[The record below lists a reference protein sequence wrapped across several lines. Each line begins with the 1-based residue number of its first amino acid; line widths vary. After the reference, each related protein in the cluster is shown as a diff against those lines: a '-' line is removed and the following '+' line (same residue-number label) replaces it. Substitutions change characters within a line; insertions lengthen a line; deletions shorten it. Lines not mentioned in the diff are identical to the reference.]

1 MIRIIRLFLSSPG
14 PSKWTV
20 LLALILASLAEGFG
34 IATLLPALTVLLDDP
49 AAAPTF
55 AHEIVFGVL
64 SYLGIPPV
72 LEVLLLIVVLGV
84 LLKAALLIV
93 AMRHVSWA
101 VADMATTLR
110 TDLVRALLGAKWS
123 FFTGQPLGKF
133 TNAISGEAAQ
143 AAQAYIVAMSYIA
156 ALFEVIVTAGL
167 SFLISWKIA
176 VAGIVVGTSVSMVL
190 TPFVRMSKRA
200 GYNRRH
206 HTATVVTLLSD
217 ALAGLKPLKAMD
229 RQEHFAAFFSQ
240 HVRRVR
246 AAWRKGQLSENL
258 LRSLREPLF
267 TILVVVLL
275 YAAHG
280 RVQISLS
287 EIAVMALL
295 LNRMVSSLGKLQQ
308 NLQRAVS
315 LESAYAMMTEMTAEA
330 RAEREI
336 HTGTIK
342 PTLNHDARFEHV
354 TFRFGER
361 PILNDLSLDIPAN
374 EVTVIMGPSGVGK
387 TTLTDLLIG
396 LHQPESGRILIDGV
410 PLDDLDMRAWRRMI
424 GYVPQDLTLFHDTI
438 RANVT
443 LGDPTID
450 DERVE
455 KALRTAGAWDFIQA
469 TPEGLDT
476 IAGERGLKLSGGQ
489 RQRIALARALV
500 VDPKLLIL
508 DEVTSA
514 LDPETEQAIC
524 TNIRDIAQGYTI
536 LAITHRPAWVRVA
549 DRVWHL
555 GPGGASLVTDSTMT
569 PSPVIAPAR
578 PSLAAG

>member
-14 PSKWTV
+14 SSKWTV
-20 LLALILASLAEGFG
+20 LLALIAASLAEGFG

-49 AAAPTF
+49 GAAPTF
-55 AHEIVFGVL
+55 AHEIVYGVL
-64 SYLGIPPV
+64 GFFGIPPI
-72 LEVLLLIVVLGV
+72 LEVLLLIVVVGV
-84 LLKAALLIV
+84 LLKAALVIV
-93 AMRHVSWA
+93 AMRHVSWV
-101 VADMATTLR
+101 VADLATSLR
-110 TDLVRALLGAKWS
+110 TNLVRALLAARWS

-143 AAQAYIVAMSYIA
+143 AAQAYIVAMSYVA
-156 ALFEVIVTAGL
+156 AMFEVIVTAGL

-176 VAGIVVGTSVSMVL
+176 VAGMVVGGFVSLAL

-200 GYNRRH
+200 GNNRRH

-229 RQEHFAAFFSQ
+229 RQEHFASFFGQ

-267 TILVVVLL
+267 TILIVVAL
-275 YAAHG
+275 YVAHG

-295 LNRMVSSLGKLQQ
+295 LNRTVSSLGKLQQ

-315 LESAYAMMTEMTAEA
+315 LESAYKAMIEMTAEA
-330 RAEREI
+330 RAEREVF
-336 HTGTIK
+336 TGTIK
-342 PTLNHDARFEHV
+342 PTLEREARFEHV
-354 TFRFGER
+354 TFRFADR
-361 PILNDLSLDIPAN
+361 AVLNDLSMDIPAN
-374 EVTVIMGPSGVGK
+374 QLTVIMGPSGVGK
-387 TTLTDLLIG
+387 TTLSDLLIG
-396 LHQPESGRILIDGV
+396 LHRPESGRILIDGV
-410 PLDDLDMRAWRRMI
+410 SLDDVDIRAWRRMI
-424 GYVPQDLTLFHDTI
+424 GYVPQDLTLFHDSI

-450 DERVE
+450 DERVAT
-455 KALRTAGAWDFIQA
+455 ALKTAGAWEFVEA
-469 TPEGLDT
+469 TEQGLDT
-476 IAGERGLKLSGGQ
+476 VAGERGLKLSGGQ
-489 RQRIALARALV
+489 RQRIALARALAIQ
-500 VDPKLLIL
+500 PKLLIL

-524 TNIRDIAQGYTI
+524 ANVRNIAHGYTI
-536 LAITHRPAWVRVA
+536 LAITHRPAWVKVA

-555 GPGGASLVTDSTMT
+555 GPGGASLVTDSVSAV
-569 PSPVIAPAR
+569 PPPPAR
-578 PSLAAG
+578 PRLAAS